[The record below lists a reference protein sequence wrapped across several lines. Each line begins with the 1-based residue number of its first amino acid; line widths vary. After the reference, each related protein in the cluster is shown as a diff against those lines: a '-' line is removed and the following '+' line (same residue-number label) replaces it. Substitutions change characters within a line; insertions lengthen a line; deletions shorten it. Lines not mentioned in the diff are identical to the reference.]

1 MWAWDY
7 VPSASGRAKPITK
20 AQLRRMQEDYARA
33 DALSQEWLE
42 LERIEKEKAAWEMND
57 LLWDVFT

>member
-7 VPSASGRAKPITK
+7 TPASTGRAKPITK

-33 DALSQEWLE
+33 ETLSKEALE
-42 LERIEKEKAAWEMND
+42 IEKKEQEKINREMND
-57 LLWDVFT
+57 LLEDVF

>member
-7 VPSASGRAKPITK
+7 APSASGRAKPITK

-33 DALSQEWLE
+33 EALSKEALEQEK
-42 LERIEKEKAAWEMND
+42 IEKERVSREMNE
-57 LLWDVFT
+57 LLGNIF